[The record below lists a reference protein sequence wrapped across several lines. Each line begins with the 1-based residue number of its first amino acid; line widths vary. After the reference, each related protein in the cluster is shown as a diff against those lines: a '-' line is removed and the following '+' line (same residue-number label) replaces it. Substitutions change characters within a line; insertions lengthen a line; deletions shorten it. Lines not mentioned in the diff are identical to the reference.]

1 MPGQLDAID
10 RTSRRIRL
18 APAQAAGQVVADVR
32 EVGYDV
38 LILAFGSRANDFST
52 PGVGQHCHFIDSQDQ
67 ADVFNARLRA
77 HVLRSFANGGD
88 IDIAIVGGGAT
99 GVELSRFR
107 LANQR
112 IGFFVVRCLRRFA
125 TLLSLR
131 EQQLLAFLHILLE
144 APRYVFLERVGAVL
158 GSDEVQKI
166 LQLLGES
173 SITSINIGAADER
186 RDLCDATLEC
196 IEDGGWSWTTDSQRE

>member
-1 MPGQLDAID
+1 M
-10 RTSRRIRL
+10 
-18 APAQAAGQVVADVR
+18 
-32 EVGYDV
+32 
-38 LILAFGSRANDFST
+38 
-52 PGVGQHCHFIDSQDQ
+52 
-67 ADVFNARLRA
+67 
-77 HVLRSFANGGD
+77 
-88 IDIAIVGGGAT
+88 
-99 GVELSRFR
+99 
-107 LANQR
+107 
-112 IGFFVVRCLRRFA
+112 VRCLRRFA

-196 IEDGGWSWTTDSQRE
+196 IEDGGWSWTTNLDESRVAAWGRLTLALSAHSAPFSGYGRQCGCVG